1 MAAPAKANKPKAPA
15 AIPGVINLNGGNEIK
30 RASMEEVVVKK
41 DKLLQALQTNRAQHR
56 AEFDKA
62 LEGYKARSVELL
74 EEHIERIKKNK
85 VERIFVQLPVPED
98 HTDDYDRAIAT
109 LEWTVFDEVELTIR
123 EFDMYVRDNWS
134 WKNEF
139 ATTSAMYASR

>member
-1 MAAPAKANKPKAPA
+1 MPNAAKATKPAP
-15 AIPGVINLNGGNEIK
+15 PVVNYSNGEIK

-41 DKLLQALQTNRAQHR
+41 DKLLKALHDNRAQHR
-56 AEFDKA
+56 SEFEKA
-62 LEGYKARSVELL
+62 LDGYKARSVELL
-74 EEHIERIKKNK
+74 EQHIERIKKNK

-109 LEWTVFDEVELTIR
+109 LEWTVFDEVELSIR
-123 EFDMYVRDNWS
+123 EFDMYVRDNWA

-139 ATTSAMYASR
+139 TTSIAMYSSK